1 MNKKKLIKWVVLLL
15 WMLVIFLFS
24 SQPHSG
30 ETTKSII
37 ANIIPNITTNSL
49 LDMINFIVRKSAHIT
64 EYFILAL
71 LTISLLKEYT
81 KKQNV
86 ILVSSLIFCFIYAM
100 TDEYHQS
107 FVPGRS
113 SLFRDVL
120 IDTSGGILAIVLNY
134 IYMHKYSIKLN
145 KL

>member
-134 IYMHKYSIKLN
+134 IYMHKYSIKSN

>member
-1 MNKKKLIKWVVLLL
+1 MNKKKLIKWLMLLI

-30 ETTKSII
+30 EITKSII
-37 ANIIPNITTNSL
+37 EQIMPNIKTNSL

-81 KKQNV
+81 KKQSV
-86 ILVSSLIFCFIYAM
+86 ILVSSLIFCFIYAL
-100 TDEYHQS
+100 TDEFHQS
-107 FVPGRS
+107 FIPGRS

-120 IDTSGGILAIVLNY
+120 IDTSGSVLSLVSY
-134 IYMHKYSIKLN
+134 YLYQKKFTIK
-145 KL
+145 KTMK

>member
-1 MNKKKLIKWVVLLL
+1 MNKKKLIKWIMLII

-37 ANIIPNITTNSL
+37 KQIMPNIKTNSL

-64 EYFILAL
+64 EYFILTL

-86 ILVSSLIFCFIYAM
+86 ILVSSLIFCFIYAL
-100 TDEYHQS
+100 TDEFHQS
-107 FVPGRS
+107 FIPGRS

-120 IDTSGGILAIVLNY
+120 IDTSGSVLSLVSY
-134 IYMHKYSIKLN
+134 YLYQKKFTTKKL
-145 KL
+145 

>member
-1 MNKKKLIKWVVLLL
+1 MNKKKLIKWLMLLL
-15 WMLVIFLFS
+15 WMLVIFIFS
-24 SQPHSG
+24 SEPHSG
-30 ETTKSII
+30 EATKSII
-37 ANIIPNITTNSL
+37 ANIIPNIKTNSL
-49 LDMINFIVRKSAHIT
+49 LDMINFIVRKSAHVT

-81 KKQNV
+81 KKERT
-86 ILVSSLIFCFIYAM
+86 ILLSSIIFCFIYAM

-120 IDTSGGILAIVLNY
+120 IDTSGSLIALLGYYFYL
-134 IYMHKYSIKLN
+134 KKFTTKKL
-145 KL
+145 

>member
-1 MNKKKLIKWVVLLL
+1 MNKKKLIKWLMLLL

-37 ANIIPNITTNSL
+37 EQIMPNIKTNSL

-64 EYFILAL
+64 EYFILTL
-71 LTISLLKEYT
+71 LIISLLKEYT
-81 KKQNV
+81 KKERT
-86 ILVSSLIFCFIYAM
+86 ILLSSIIFCFIYAM

-120 IDTSGGILAIVLNY
+120 IDTSGSLIALLGYYFYL
-134 IYMHKYSIKLN
+134 KKFTTKKL
-145 KL
+145 

>member
-1 MNKKKLIKWVVLLL
+1 MNKKKLIKWLMLLV

-24 SQPHSG
+24 NQPHSG

-37 ANIIPNITTNSL
+37 EQIMPNIKTNSL

-81 KKQNV
+81 KKQSV
-86 ILVSSLIFCFIYAM
+86 ILVSSLIFCFIYAL
-100 TDEYHQS
+100 TDEFHQS
-107 FVPGRS
+107 FIPGRS

-120 IDTSGGILAIVLNY
+120 IDTSGSVLSLVSY
-134 IYMHKYSIKLN
+134 YLYQKKFTTKKL
-145 KL
+145 

>member
-1 MNKKKLIKWVVLLL
+1 MNKKKLIKWLVLLL

-30 ETTKSII
+30 EATKSII
-37 ANIIPNITTNSL
+37 ENIIPNIKTNSL
-49 LDMINFIVRKSAHIT
+49 LDMINFIVRKSAHVT

-81 KKQNV
+81 KKERT
-86 ILVSSLIFCFIYAM
+86 ILLSSIIFCFIYAM

-120 IDTSGGILAIVLNY
+120 IDTSGSLIALLGYYFYL
-134 IYMHKYSIKLN
+134 KKFTTKKL
-145 KL
+145 

>member
-1 MNKKKLIKWVVLLL
+1 MNKKKLIKWLMLLV

-37 ANIIPNITTNSL
+37 EQIMPNIKTNSL

-86 ILVSSLIFCFIYAM
+86 ILVSSLIFCFIYAL
-100 TDEYHQS
+100 TDEFHQS

-120 IDTSGGILAIVLNY
+120 IDTSG
-134 IYMHKYSIKLN
+134 SIISLVSYYLYQKKFTTKKL
-145 KL
+145 

>member
-1 MNKKKLIKWVVLLL
+1 MNKKKLIKWLVLLL

-30 ETTKSII
+30 EATKSII
-37 ANIIPNITTNSL
+37 ENIIPNIKTNSL
-49 LDMINFIVRKSAHIT
+49 LDMINFIVRKSAHVT

-81 KKQNV
+81 KKERT
-86 ILVSSLIFCFIYAM
+86 ILLSSIIFCFIYAM

-120 IDTSGGILAIVLNY
+120 IDTSGGILAIILNY

>member
-1 MNKKKLIKWVVLLL
+1 MNKKKLIKWLMLLI

-37 ANIIPNITTNSL
+37 EQIMPNIKTNSL

-64 EYFILAL
+64 EYFILTL

-86 ILVSSLIFCFIYAM
+86 ILVSSLIFCFIYAL
-100 TDEYHQS
+100 TDEFHQS

-120 IDTSGGILAIVLNY
+120 IDTSGSILSLVSYYLY
-134 IYMHKYSIKLN
+134 QKKFTTKKL
-145 KL
+145 

>member
-37 ANIIPNITTNSL
+37 EQIMPNIKTNSL
-49 LDMINFIVRKSAHIT
+49 LDMVNFIVRKSAHIT
-64 EYFILAL
+64 EYFILTL
-71 LTISLLKEYT
+71 LVISLLKEYT
-81 KKQNV
+81 KKERTIV
-86 ILVSSLIFCFIYAM
+86 LFSIIFCFIYAM

-120 IDTSGGILAIVLNY
+120 IDTSGGILAIILNY

>member
-1 MNKKKLIKWVVLLL
+1 MNKKKLIKWLMLLL

-30 ETTKSII
+30 EATKSII
-37 ANIIPNITTNSL
+37 ENIIPNIKTNSL
-49 LDMINFIVRKSAHIT
+49 LDMINFIVRKSAHVT

-81 KKQNV
+81 KKERT
-86 ILVSSLIFCFIYAM
+86 ILLSSIIFCFIYAM

-120 IDTSGGILAIVLNY
+120 IDTSGSLIALLGYYFYL
-134 IYMHKYSIKLN
+134 KKFTTQKL
-145 KL
+145 

>member
-1 MNKKKLIKWVVLLL
+1 MNKKKLIKWLMLLV

-24 SQPHSG
+24 NQPHSG

-37 ANIIPNITTNSL
+37 EQIMPNIKTNSL

-81 KKQNV
+81 KKQSV
-86 ILVSSLIFCFIYAM
+86 ILVSSLIFCFIYAL
-100 TDEYHQS
+100 TDEFHQS
-107 FVPGRS
+107 FIPGRS
-113 SLFRDVL
+113 SLFRDIL
-120 IDTSGGILAIVLNY
+120 IDTSGSVLSLVSY
-134 IYMHKYSIKLN
+134 YLYQKKFTTKKL
-145 KL
+145 